1 MLKCITLWQKEA
13 KENEKRKEQT
23 KMAKDTGM
31 KRRIDELGRIVIP
44 KGMRTALNINDN
56 DELEIYLEGDR
67 IIIRKAEQSCSIC
80 GSKENLVELHKKHIC
95 MHMTFTPVNTDRAE
109 SRTFHIR
116 LQLQRSLPHLDS
128 IRTPFVPRSFTI
140 L

>member
-1 MLKCITLWQKEA
+1 
-13 KENEKRKEQT
+13 
-23 KMAKDTGM
+23 MAKDTGM

-95 MHMTFTPVNTDRAE
+95 MHCVNTLK
-109 SRTFHIR
+109 IR
-116 LQLQRSLPHLDS
+116 
-128 IRTPFVPRSFTI
+128 F
-140 L
+140 